1 MQIKR
6 APERWQ
12 ETTKHFD
19 IVITFDQRV
28 YDMVV
33 EGILLLLTLARSL
46 SLYDPSLSHLTF
58 REFSLFVRFRSR
70 ALIAC

>member
-1 MQIKR
+1 MPLEKTDKFFDGRRYKQNGILNMLERNMLIKR

-33 EGILLLLTLARSL
+33 EGTFTLSI
-46 SLYDPSLSHLTF
+46 
-58 REFSLFVRFRSR
+58 FSLHY
-70 ALIAC
+70 

>member
-1 MQIKR
+1 MLERNMKVKR

-12 ETTKHFD
+12 ESAKHFD

-33 EGILLLLTLARSL
+33 EGTI
-46 SLYDPSLSHLTF
+46 
-58 REFSLFVRFRSR
+58 
-70 ALIAC
+70 

>member
-1 MQIKR
+1 VQRYKQNGILNMLERNMQVKL

-12 ETTKHFD
+12 EAKKHFD

-33 EGILLLLTLARSL
+33 EGKSN
-46 SLYDPSLSHLTF
+46 F
-58 REFSLFVRFRSR
+58 F
-70 ALIAC
+70 